1 MSGISNFLPY
11 LLISAILTITGCQSI
26 AEHSNTSSDN
36 INKVETIRAYN
47 TPISED
53 EATAI
58 VAIIKKYNADMVFIT
73 PKPHEPKIEVGA
85 CFYKK
90 LSTDL
95 KSSIESE
102 LSQAIGK
109 NVVITP
115 TAHLTLPIGDLDE
128 STYKNSPCVY

>member
-1 MSGISNFLPY
+1 MNGISNFLPY
-11 LLISAILTITGCQSI
+11 LLISAILSITGCQSI

-36 INKVETIRAYN
+36 INKMETIRAYN
-47 TPISED
+47 TPIS

-85 CFYKK
+85 CFYNK

-102 LSQAIGK
+102 LSQTIGK

-115 TAHLTLPIGDLDE
+115 TANLTLPIGGLNE
-128 STYKNSPCVY
+128 SAYKDDPCFY

>member
-1 MSGISNFLPY
+1 
-11 LLISAILTITGCQSI
+11 
-26 AEHSNTSSDN
+26 
-36 INKVETIRAYN
+36 
-47 TPISED
+47 
-53 EATAI
+53 
-58 VAIIKKYNADMVFIT
+58 MVFIT

-90 LSTDL
+90 LSNDL
-95 KSSIESE
+95 KSNIESE

-128 STYKNSPCVY
+128 STYKHSPCVY